1 MPIALVVQDQIPQET
16 DVMETSVRQG
26 QIANVLRDLVSEV
39 NDEQRPAAAR
49 ATISSIAS
57 QYAWALYHDIV
68 ESTGRPPVSP
78 EMEQRRGVPSD
89 PGYFD
94 EVAAIKEFLDV
105 LAPLGKPTDI
115 R

>member
-1 MPIALVVQDQIPQET
+1 LHYKVLDQTPQET
-16 DVMETSVRQG
+16 GIMETSVRQG
-26 QIANVLRDLVSEV
+26 QIANVLRDLVSEA

-57 QYAWALYHDIV
+57 QYACALYHDIV
-68 ESTGRPPVSP
+68 ESTGKPPVSAQ
-78 EMEQRRGVPSD
+78 MEQRRGVPSD

-94 EVAAIKEFLDV
+94 DIAAIKELLDV